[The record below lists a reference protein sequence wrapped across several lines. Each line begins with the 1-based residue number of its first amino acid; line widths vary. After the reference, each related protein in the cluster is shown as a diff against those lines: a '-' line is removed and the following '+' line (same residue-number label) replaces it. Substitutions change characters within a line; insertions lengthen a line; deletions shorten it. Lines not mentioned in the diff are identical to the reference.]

1 MFIKILGVSSAESL
15 LNTVWLKTTIHFEMR
30 GCQEHWNLCWEDVKL
45 CKDAQGNEYLVNN
58 KKKTK
63 TRSGVD
69 ASNFRLKVSEK
80 RLKRGVRLRLKFRN
94 NISTFFACS
103 NVKFMSKI

>member
-1 MFIKILGVSSAESL
+1 
-15 LNTVWLKTTIHFEMR
+15 MR

-45 CKDAQGNEYLVNN
+45 FKDAQGNEYLVYNER
-58 KKKTK
+58 KTK

-69 ASNFRLKVSEK
+69 ASNLRLKVSER

-94 NISTFFACS
+94 NISTFFACC

>member
-15 LNTVWLKTTIHFEMR
+15 LNTVWLKNTIHFEMR
-30 GCQEHWNLCWEDVKL
+30 GCQERWNLCWEDVKL

-69 ASNFRLKVSEK
+69 ASNFRLKV
-80 RLKRGVRLRLKFRN
+80 LKFRN

>member
-1 MFIKILGVSSAESL
+1 
-15 LNTVWLKTTIHFEMR
+15 MR

-45 CKDAQGNEYLVNN
+45 CKDAQGNEYLVYNER
-58 KKKTK
+58 KTK

-69 ASNFRLKVSEK
+69 ASNVRLKVSEK

-94 NISTFFACS
+94 NISTFFACC
-103 NVKFMSKI
+103 NAKFMSKI